1 MTVLALVKR
10 PCRLGWGF
18 LLAWVFCVFY
28 TNAAGGFFSNPTI
41 EDASLVTEAVM
52 MALPLCSAIAVIVV
66 ALCAEHRF
74 GAPTSHR
81 SLFAL
86 APALTALATPCLL
99 AFGSDRLFNF
109 PLFLVGAVLTG
120 FGSGLLWVMW
130 GEYYARVSQEE
141 SEALAPVSSVL
152 GALLVI
158 PVTLLPDWGAV
169 ALASAYGALSGWCLF
184 KAWNGEGQELSCAG
198 RVSAPG
204 ASPSESGVFGAS
216 ARGSFGIFSACLF
229 TCLAGCFWPE
239 QDVGLPSFIL
249 MIALSIAVMAV
260 IAWGATNGPRR
271 ISLQFLYRWMCPL
284 LVAAFCFV
292 ILFGTSVGA
301 YGSYLISVA
310 ARFSFCL
317 ITQMYFARVAHAGR
331 VSAVRSFGWGWACL
345 HLGDLAGLL
354 VWIICRDL
362 MGQAELATVAIL
374 LLVPATMFVLN
385 DRFSFTV
392 AGEFQTSRLDGG
404 EQALEPCGPA
414 PHEACAAHEGRVA
427 DGAVR
432 FPERIAAIAADYGLT
447 PRETE
452 VFALLAQGRS
462 VPYIRDALVISK
474 GTVVTHTKHIY
485 SKLDVHT
492 RQDLIDLVSTFSEDP
507 GVRR

>member
-1 MTVLALVKR
+1 MAVLALMKR

-28 TNAAGGFFSNPTI
+28 TNAAGGFFSDPTI
-41 EDASLVTEAVM
+41 GDASLFTEAVM

-66 ALCAEHRF
+66 ALCAERRF

-81 SLFAL
+81 SLFL
-86 APALTALATPCLL
+86 VAPALTAFSTPCLL
-99 AFGSDRLFNF
+99 AFGSDQFFNF
-109 PLFLVGAVLTG
+109 PLFLAGAVLTG

-141 SEALAPVSSVL
+141 PEALAPVSSVL

-184 KAWNGEGQELSCAG
+184 KAWNSEGQGPSRAG
-198 RVSAPG
+198 QMPVSSV
-204 ASPSESGVFGAS
+204 SPDESGVFGAS
-216 ARGSFGIFSACLF
+216 GRGSFGIFSACLF

-249 MIALSIAVMAV
+249 MIALSIAVMAI

-284 LVAAFCFV
+284 LVAAFCLV
-292 ILFGTSVGA
+292 VLFGAPLGT
-301 YGSYLISVA
+301 YGSYLISIAV
-310 ARFSFCL
+310 RFSFCL

-345 HLGDLAGLL
+345 HLGDLVGLL
-354 VWIICRDL
+354 IWIVCHNFIE
-362 MGQAELATVAIL
+362 QAELATIAIL

-392 AGEFQTSRLDGG
+392 AGELQASGLEEG
-404 EQALEPCGPA
+404 EQAHEPCEPA
-414 PHEACAAHEGRVA
+414 PQEACAAHGRQTV
-427 DGAVR
+427 DGAAHLSK
-432 FPERIAAIAADYGLT
+432 RIDAIACDYGLT

-452 VFALLAQGRS
+452 VFALLARGRS

-492 RQDLIDLVSTFSEDP
+492 RQDLIDLVSTFADDP